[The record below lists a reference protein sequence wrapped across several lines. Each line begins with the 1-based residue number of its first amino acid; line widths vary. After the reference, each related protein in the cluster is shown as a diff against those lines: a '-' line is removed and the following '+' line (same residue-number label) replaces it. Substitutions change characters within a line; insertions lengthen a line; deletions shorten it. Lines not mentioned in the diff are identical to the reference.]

1 MEQKRTGQ
9 QRKSFE
15 VFCKELAE
23 ALNEQGIT
31 QGKFASCFEVDNTQ
45 QSVKAVLREAGLM
58 KYLKKSTAEWS
69 IQEIQEIYKEAM
81 RVIAMHPEWGVKYI
95 PFPSQEELYYKQLNK

>member
-1 MEQKRTGQ
+1 MEKKRTGQ

-23 ALNEQGIT
+23 ALNEKGIT

-45 QSVKAVLREAGLM
+45 QSVKSVLREAGLI
-58 KYLKKSTAEWS
+58 KYLKKSTADWTTT
-69 IQEIQEIYKEAM
+69 EIQEMYEETM
-81 RVIAMHPEWGVKYI
+81 RVIAMHPEWGVAHI
-95 PFPSQEELYYKQLNK
+95 NFPSQEEQYYKSLN